1 MKLLVVGGSG
11 FIGRQFLEHA
21 DLSGLEVSA
30 TYHADQDFPAYLK
43 SLNPSYK
50 AVPFDLLESKT
61 DLGAY
66 DAAVYTAG
74 NSNHTWALEHTD
86 GDMMLNAVGFAR
98 FLKSFHGDLVLMST
112 GAVYFG
118 HEGKVSPES
127 KTAPLFPYGASKL
140 AGELL
145 AGWAAENK
153 KLRSLKVLR
162 LYYAYGPGEEER
174 RLIRRALVQFGIK
187 KDPKF
192 RINGTGQSLMA
203 PMHVTDVV
211 KALELAMK
219 KGNPGTYDLPSSKPY
234 TVKEI
239 VETAAKVCG
248 IDPDLELVPT
258 SEATLTFFSD
268 QKKLA
273 EEFGFEQKLSLEAGM
288 KQYLEHLR
296 LEPAG

>member
-1 MKLLVVGGSG
+1 
-11 FIGRQFLEHA
+11 
-21 DLSGLEVSA
+21 
-30 TYHADQDFPAYLK
+30 
-43 SLNPSYK
+43 
-50 AVPFDLLESKT
+50 
-61 DLGAY
+61 
-66 DAAVYTAG
+66 
-74 NSNHTWALEHTD
+74 
-86 GDMMLNAVGFAR
+86 
-98 FLKSFHGDLVLMST
+98 
-112 GAVYFG
+112 
-118 HEGKVSPES
+118 
-127 KTAPLFPYGASKL
+127 
-140 AGELL
+140 
-145 AGWAAENK
+145 
-153 KLRSLKVLR
+153 
-162 LYYAYGPGEEER
+162 
-174 RLIRRALVQFGIK
+174 
-187 KDPKF
+187 
-192 RINGTGQSLMA
+192 
-203 PMHVTDVV
+203 MHVTDVV

>member
-86 GDMMLNAVGFAR
+86 SDMMLNAVGFAR

-127 KTAPLFPYGASKL
+127 KTAPSSPTAPPSWRASC
-140 AGELL
+140 
-145 AGWAAENK
+145 W
-153 KLRSLKVLR
+153 
-162 LYYAYGPGEEER
+162 
-174 RLIRRALVQFGIK
+174 
-187 KDPKF
+187 
-192 RINGTGQSLMA
+192 
-203 PMHVTDVV
+203 
-211 KALELAMK
+211 
-219 KGNPGTYDLPSSKPY
+219 
-234 TVKEI
+234 
-239 VETAAKVCG
+239 
-248 IDPDLELVPT
+248 
-258 SEATLTFFSD
+258 
-268 QKKLA
+268 
-273 EEFGFEQKLSLEAGM
+273 
-288 KQYLEHLR
+288 
-296 LEPAG
+296 PAGPPRTRSSGR